1 MLFFQQKIRGKW
13 PNICHGNPG
22 WFGQKIRQATMEL
35 TTLCLFPSNP
45 FGKIATLPTR
55 WVPTISYRLGVITFG
70 APING
75 RKSMG
80 SWGYNPNK
88 QSYNPSYSCYRA
100 HFVVKYLNKSSSSAS
115 PPHLFLGITFWNK
128 MLTSLLRLQG
138 SSPLYVLF
146 QLGGSCLFLVLE
158 NGFLN
163 RNHSKKKSLEKVGK
177 STKKTCQLHKRH
189 SPSGPGQVSRTPHGP
204 PKRERCWDAAN
215 VAKPAAR

>member
-80 SWGYNPNK
+80 FHSGYFFHPGKTRGVILSLLKIKDHLKDRLLKLLMNFSPLLETASFVWKGHESN
-88 QSYNPSYSCYRA
+88 RA
-100 HFVVKYLNKSSSSAS
+100 YCL
-115 PPHLFLGITFWNK
+115 LITF
-128 MLTSLLRLQG
+128 
-138 SSPLYVLF
+138 V
-146 QLGGSCLFLVLE
+146 
-158 NGFLN
+158 GFL
-163 RNHSKKKSLEKVGK
+163 RGGVQGEGV
-177 STKKTCQLHKRH
+177 
-189 SPSGPGQVSRTPHGP
+189 
-204 PKRERCWDAAN
+204 
-215 VAKPAAR
+215 